1 MMLTDMIGDA
11 GKKIHKGRSR
21 NYQVATDIKL
31 YLKEEFQE
39 IKNLVSDLFDLL
51 ISLRNQYKDV
61 LMPG

>member
-11 GKKIHKGRSR
+11 GKKIHTGRSR
-21 NYQVATDIKL
+21 NDLVATDIKL
-31 YLKEEFQE
+31 YLKEKFQE

-51 ISLRNQYKDV
+51 ISLRNQYQDV